1 MFQAEGVI
9 TIGGTDYSDE
19 TIQFEITRTRE
30 LVKGPATFGNIRVKQ
45 GAGALDEVV
54 VITALNEITA
64 ASLTTEF
71 YDALDTP
78 TSELTFSAKF
88 TTGAIAADNPAYTG
102 TFICTGAT
110 VGGTVNQH
118 NQQTWTFGITAAGIT
133 KDITP

>member
-19 TIQFEITRTRE
+19 TIEFTITRTRE
-30 LVKGPATFGNIRVKQ
+30 LVKGPATFGNIRQKNA
-45 GAGALDEVV
+45 AGALDEVV

-64 ASLTTEF
+64 ASLQTEL

-88 TTGAIAADNPAYTG
+88 TTAAIGADNPAYTG
-102 TFICTGAT
+102 SFVVTGAT

-118 NQQTWTFGITAAGIT
+118 NTQTWTFGITPAGIT
-133 KDITP
+133 RDITP